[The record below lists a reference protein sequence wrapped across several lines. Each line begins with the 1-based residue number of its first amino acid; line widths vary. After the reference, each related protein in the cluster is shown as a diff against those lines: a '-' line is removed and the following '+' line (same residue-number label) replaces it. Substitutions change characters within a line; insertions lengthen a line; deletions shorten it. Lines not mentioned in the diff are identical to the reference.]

1 MLFRLR
7 SFVATVAAL
16 VIGVTNLITRRMVSA
31 VELAPGDVAPDFTLQ
46 GSDGRAYR
54 LSDFAGR
61 AVVIAWFPKAFTGG

>member
-7 SFVATVAAL
+7 SFLATVAAL
-16 VIGVTNLITRRMVSA
+16 VIGVTNLITRRMASA
-31 VELAPGDVAPDFTLQ
+31 VELAAGDVAPDFTLQ
-46 GSDGRAYR
+46 GSDGRTYR